1 MTDTTNQTTEKTEVK
16 KDKAEVKENTY
27 QWKLTSGK
35 HSYKDAKGE
44 MVTIVAGQTFIST
57 ASTEDELPNHYKG
70 RAIKVG

>member
-1 MTDTTNQTTEKTEVK
+1 MTDTTNEKAEAKKEKIEVK
-16 KDKAEVKENTY
+16 DNLY

-35 HSYKDAKGE
+35 HYYKDAKGE